1 MKTYVF
7 ESLTFNSPDLLEYG
21 MYAQFWKLEV
31 GYSLIVDL
39 LLQARHFDTLHE
51 TRSYIL
57 YWQSSRNKEEQVVE
71 EEQIFKCPKLTN
83 PWELE
88 DEPRLF
94 GYFRR

>member
-1 MKTYVF
+1 
-7 ESLTFNSPDLLEYG
+7 
-21 MYAQFWKLEV
+21 
-31 GYSLIVDL
+31 
-39 LLQARHFDTLHE
+39 
-51 TRSYIL
+51 L